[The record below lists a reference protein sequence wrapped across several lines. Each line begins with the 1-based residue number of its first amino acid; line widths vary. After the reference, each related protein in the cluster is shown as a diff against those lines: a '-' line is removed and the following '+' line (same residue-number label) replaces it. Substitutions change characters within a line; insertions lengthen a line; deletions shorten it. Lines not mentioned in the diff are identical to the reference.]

1 MKKIKFLFA
10 FFVGLCFCFYLIDIN
25 RYFQLRLLWIV
36 IGLMLLLS
44 FINYKESYQKI
55 KSLFKFEIILTRGF
69 VFCIASLPIFYMIW
83 DKRYIEVVNQQIL
96 IYWLGLIMT
105 IFNFGISTEKR
116 EPSTK
121 DK

>member
-1 MKKIKFLFA
+1 MKKIKLLFA
-10 FFVGLCFCFYLIDIN
+10 FLVGLCFCFYLIDIN

-55 KSLFKFEIILTRGF
+55 KGLFKFEIILTRGF

-83 DKRYIEVVNQQIL
+83 EKRYIEVVNQQIL